1 MGKYVRKILSEDYAK
16 EICGW
21 KYEGDYSVYNFF
33 DWDKLVENAW
43 DFAIKEKREAE
54 FIAVLAGEEL
64 IAFGRV
70 SENSGKAFLG
80 VGLKPSW
87 CGKGVGSDVME
98 ILLDDARKRLPGRI
112 IALEVRSFNTR
123 AVCCYQKAGFEV
135 KDKYRKD
142 TSIGEDEFV
151 YMEYSEAENLC

>member
-1 MGKYVRKILSEDYAK
+1 MAEYIRKVLSENYAR

-21 KYEGDYSVYNFF
+21 KYEGAYFVYNFF
-33 DWDKLVENAW
+33 DWDTLVADDW

-54 FIAVLAGEEL
+54 FIAVLADEEL

-70 SENSGKAFLG
+70 SENNGKAMLG

-87 CGKGVGSDVME
+87 CGKGFGITVME
-98 ILLDDARKRLPGRI
+98 ILIEEARERLPGRV

-123 AVCCYQKAGFEV
+123 AIGCYQKAGFAV

-142 TSIGEDEFV
+142 TAIGEDEFV
-151 YMEYSEAENLC
+151 YMEFGKTDNS